1 MEKQQKKKR
10 VLWVMLAIFITAI
23 IAVWC
28 IFIFVY
34 IIKPVQN
41 SWSKAADSETQES
54 RNHAKEEKRKEE
66 VLAYLE
72 ERYGEEFEIASYRG
86 MSYAYDYVQM
96 YVYPKGYSDEAHQF
110 KIQGRLNEEGKME
123 YVDSYVMVKLTDDYE
138 AYIDPII
145 REYFD
150 EYKFYVRFNSEWL
163 LNNLP
168 PDTKLEDLW
177 ELHANEDYPLPDM
190 CIYIYNAD
198 KDRNHLENMVK
209 ELSVKNIRCSGSVVY
224 YYDYERYATL
234 TDNWND
240 NVTPSDFENIVTYL
254 IYYDNKYE
262 FTSEGE

>member
-96 YVYPKGYSDEAHQF
+96 YAYPKGYSDEAHQF
-110 KIQGRLNEEGKME
+110 KIQGRLNGEGKME

-145 REYFD
+145 GEYFD
-150 EYKFYVRFNSEWL
+150 EYKCYVRFDSEWL
-163 LNNLP
+163 TNNLP
-168 PDTKLEDLW
+168 TDTQLEDLW
-177 ELHANEDYPLPDM
+177 ELHANADYPLPRIFLYLKSNQKEKYNDNSICKM
-190 CIYIYNAD
+190 AEKLQKSNVRGLLSVVFYYNDDIYTMRNRENVYEALEDSVNDVDGNNIFIYN
-198 KDRNHLENMVK
+198 DRIE
-209 ELSVKNIRCSGSVVY
+209 Y
-224 YYDYERYATL
+224 
-234 TDNWND
+234 
-240 NVTPSDFENIVTYL
+240 
-254 IYYDNKYE
+254 
-262 FTSEGE
+262 